1 MSIIFIME
9 YLYLNL
15 PICKLKNNK
24 FNIPNNINKIWI
36 DVGTSFNSP
45 NSIHFLNRNKN
56 GFVIGFE
63 PDPNN
68 YITQYAIHNF
78 KKNLWLLN
86 NNDISAIEEQKKR
99 ELNQKRNIFSN
110 TEEVLDTNSYMNKYI
125 LIPCAIGNEENYK
138 SFYLNKHHGS
148 SSLNINWNNCD
159 KNNNIQVL
167 VKPLKNFINMIPDEY
182 EYIEHLKIDAE
193 SYDLEVLL
201 SAENTIER
209 VAVIA
214 VEDESCHSY
223 LINNNFEFLEKQNGG
238 VSYINKKYKHLLNN
252 LDYFI
257 RV

>member
-1 MSIIFIME
+1 MD

-24 FNIPNNINKIWI
+24 FNIPNHIDKIWI

-45 NSIHFLNRNKN
+45 NSIQFLNRNKN

-86 NNDISAIEEQKKR
+86 NKDISAIQEQQKR
-99 ELNQKRNIFSN
+99 EKNQKRNIFNN
-110 TEEVLDTNSYMNKYI
+110 TEEFLDINSYMNKYI
-125 LIPCAIGNEENYK
+125 LIPCAIGKKESYK
-138 SFYLNKHHGS
+138 KFYLNKHHGS
-148 SSLNINWNNCD
+148 SSLNKNWNGCD
-159 KNNNIQVL
+159 TDNNIEVL
-167 VKPLKNFINMIPDEY
+167 VKPLKEFINMISDKY

-209 VAVIA
+209 IAVIT

-223 LINNNFEFLEKQNGG
+223 LINNNFEFLEIQNGG
-238 VSYINKKYKHLLNN
+238 ISYINKKYKNKINN

-257 RV
+257 RI

>member
-1 MSIIFIME
+1 MD

-24 FNIPNNINKIWI
+24 FNIPNHIDKIWI

-45 NSIHFLNRNKN
+45 NSIQFLNRNKN

-86 NNDISAIEEQKKR
+86 NEDESALKEKTKR
-99 ELNQKRNIFSN
+99 QVNQKRDIFNN
-110 TEEVLDTNSYMNKYI
+110 TEEYLETNSYMNKYI
-125 LIPCAIGNEENYK
+125 LIPCAIGKKESYK
-138 SFYLNKHHGS
+138 KFYLNKHHGS
-148 SSLNINWNNCD
+148 SSLNKNWNGCD
-159 KNNNIQVL
+159 TDNNIEVL
-167 VKPLKNFINMIPDEY
+167 VKPLKEFINMIPDKY

-209 VAVIA
+209 IAVIT

-223 LINNNFEFLEKQNGG
+223 LINNNFEFLEIQNGG
-238 VSYINKKYKHLLNN
+238 ISYINKKYKNKINN

-257 RV
+257 RI